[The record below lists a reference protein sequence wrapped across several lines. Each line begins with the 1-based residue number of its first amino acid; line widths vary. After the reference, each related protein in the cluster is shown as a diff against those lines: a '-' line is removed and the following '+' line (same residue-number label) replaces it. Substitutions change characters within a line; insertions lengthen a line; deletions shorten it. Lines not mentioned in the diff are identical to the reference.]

1 MAPGCDRT
9 EEVGARAT
17 AAATTTATAAT
28 AAATTGSEAAGEPQS
43 GVQRR
48 GELYPEYGPARAD
61 V

>member
-17 AAATTTATAAT
+17 AAATTTATAGT
-28 AAATTGSEAAGEPQS
+28 EAAATGESEPD
-43 GVQRR
+43 VQR
-48 GELYPEYGPARAD
+48 GCELYSEHGPARAD